1 MDPDGIA
8 LQEMDEQM
16 RQEMQKS
23 CHILPIDSSNFYHDH
38 NKYNV
43 KGHSRLDDGDS
54 SAASDV
60 DQAISIQED
69 YEDDDDNK
77 DTSDR

>member
-1 MDPDGIA
+1 
-8 LQEMDEQM
+8 
-16 RQEMQKS
+16 MQKS

-43 KGHSRLDDGDS
+43 KGNSRLDDGDS

-69 YEDDDDNK
+69 YEDEEEKNN
-77 DTSDR
+77 TSDR